1 LADKYGVKMSKQ
13 MILEKQ
19 KQAAE
24 ILREKNIDMWITFVR
39 ETGNIK
45 DPMMEMIVGTGATW
59 LSAFIITKTG
69 ETTAII
75 GSLEEANM
83 KTVGTFQTIVTY
95 LKSIKEDLL
104 NILAKYNPNK
114 IAVNF
119 SRNSSLADGL
129 THGIYLELMD
139 LFKGT
144 DYTQRLISSEEI
156 VAALRGRKS
165 ASELDLINKAIKETL
180 IVFNEVTNYI
190 RPGIS
195 EKNVADFVL
204 DKVKQRGFGL
214 AWDAEHCPA
223 VFSGPDTAGAHSGPT
238 DRKIQRGHVI
248 NMDFGINYQGYC
260 SDLQRTWYV
269 LKENESHAPAE
280 VMHGFNVIK
289 DSIQL
294 AANALKPGMLGW
306 EIDKIARDYIVKNGY
321 SEYPHGLGHQ
331 VGRAAH
337 DGGAL
342 LGPIWERYGNLPFIP
357 IEEENVFT
365 IEPRLTIEGYGI
377 ATIEE
382 MVYVTKDG
390 CEFISDPQTEIY
402 LIK

>member
-1 LADKYGVKMSKQ
+1 MKKE

-19 KQAAE
+19 KQAVQ
-24 ILREKNIDMWITFVR
+24 ILKEKNIDMWMTIVR

-45 DPMMEMIVGTGATW
+45 DPMMDMIVGTGATW
-59 LSAFIITKTG
+59 FSAFIITKEG
-69 ETTAII
+69 DTTAII

-83 KTVGTFQTIVTY
+83 KTVGTFSNIVCY
-95 LKSIKEDLL
+95 LKSIKEDLIKVL
-104 NILAKYNPNK
+104 QKYNPNK
-114 IAVNF
+114 IAINF

-129 THGIYLELMD
+129 THGSYLELID
-139 LFKGT
+139 ILKDTPFVE
-144 DYTQRLISSEEI
+144 RLVSSEDI

-165 ASELDLINKAIKETL
+165 KTEVELMKTAIKETL
-180 IVFNEVTNYI
+180 KIFNEVTRFI
-190 RPGIS
+190 QPGKT
-195 EKNVADFVL
+195 EKDVAEFVL
-204 DKVKQRGFGL
+204 SKVTERGFGL

-238 DRKIQRGHVI
+238 NRVIQKGHVI
-248 NMDFGINYQGYC
+248 NMDFGINYEGYC

-269 LKENESHAPAE
+269 CRDNEIEAPEE

-289 DSIQL
+289 DSIQM
-294 AANALKPGMLGW
+294 AADAIKPGMLGW
-306 EIDKIARDYIVKNGY
+306 QIDKIARDFIVNNGY
-321 SEYPHGLGHQ
+321 DEYPHGLGHQ

-342 LGPIWERYGNLPFIP
+342 LGPRWERYGNLPYLP
-357 IEEENVFT
+357 IEVGNIFT
-365 IEPRLTIEGYGI
+365 IEPRLTIKGYGI

-382 MVYVTKDG
+382 MVYVTDDG
-390 CEFISDPQTEIY
+390 CEFISSPQKEIY

>member
-1 LADKYGVKMSKQ
+1 

-24 ILREKNIDMWITFVR
+24 ILREKNIDMWMTFVR

-45 DPMMEMIVGTGATW
+45 DPMMDMITGTGATW
-59 LSAFIITKTG
+59 FSAFIITKSG

-83 KTVGTFQTIVTY
+83 KTVGTFQNIVTY
-95 LKSIKEDLL
+95 LKSIKEDLVSVL
-104 NILAKYNPNK
+104 SKYNPNK
-114 IAVNF
+114 IAINF

-129 THGIYLELMD
+129 TYGSYLELID
-139 LFKGT
+139 LLKGT
-144 DYTQRLISSEEI
+144 GFEEKLISSEEI

-165 ASELDLINKAIKETL
+165 AAELALIKKAIEETL
-180 IVFNEVTNYI
+180 IIFNEVTHFI
-190 RPGIS
+190 RPGKS
-195 EKNVADFVL
+195 EKDIANFVL

-223 VFSGPDTAGAHSGPT
+223 VFTGPDTAGAHSGPT
-238 DRKIQRGHVI
+238 DRKIERGHVI
-248 NMDFGINYQGYC
+248 NMDFGINYKGYC

-269 LKENESHAPAE
+269 FKENETEVPAE

-294 AANALKPGMLGW
+294 AANAIKPGKLGW

-357 IEEENVFT
+357 IEAGNVFT
-365 IEPRLTIEGYGI
+365 IEPRLTIPNYGI

-382 MVYVTKDG
+382 MVYVTENG
-390 CEFISDPQTEIY
+390 CEFISRPQKEIY
-402 LIK
+402 IIK